1 MAVLNKIRQRSL
13 VLIIVIAMALFAF
26 VLSDLIT
33 KNNAFSSKSQ
43 NVVATVAGE
52 EIGREDFLKK
62 VQAAQRNNPNA
73 TSTQIMNSIYNQ
85 EVRKIVLGKQYEAL
99 GLSVERDQMRDV
111 LKSALAQMPEF
122 QNEDGIFDENK
133 LNEFI

>member
-73 TSTQIMNSIYNQ
+73 TSTQIMNSI
-85 EVRKIVLGKQYEAL
+85 
-99 GLSVERDQMRDV
+99 
-111 LKSALAQMPEF
+111 
-122 QNEDGIFDENK
+122 
-133 LNEFI
+133 